1 VTRDFPWP
9 IPPGSTVDP
18 VWTGRGFQ
26 LGDQRVS
33 ILCYDESS
41 PNWTD
46 ELTTFHEQS
55 AGSDHFIDLAS
66 RAHAVDQ
73 VRRSVPGAEPVILE
87 VGCSS
92 GFLLK
97 DLRKSLPYA
106 LLIGSDC
113 VRQPLE
119 RLAQDLPDLPLLF
132 FDLVNC
138 PLADNS
144 VDAVV
149 LLNVLEH
156 IENHEAAAQQLY
168 RILRPGG
175 VAVIEVPA
183 GPQLYDVYDKVLM
196 HCRRY
201 TLRELVTL
209 VQAVGFRVVDR
220 SHLGFFLYPGFRWVK
235 KRNQRYLS
243 EPPEV
248 QRELVEKNIQS
259 IGSNRLLHALMRFE
273 LALGRL
279 IRYPWGIR
287 CLITAVKTPD
297 ATAGSANRGS
307 DNEVPGRN

>member
-9 IPPGSTVDP
+9 IPPGFTVKP

-26 LGDQRVS
+26 LGTERVS
-33 ILCYDESS
+33 VLCYDESS

-55 AGSDHFIDLAS
+55 AGSAHFIDVAS

-73 VRRSVPGAEPVILE
+73 VGRSVRGAEPVILE

-97 DLRKSLPYA
+97 DLRKSLPHA

-113 VRQPLE
+113 VRRPLE
-119 RLAQDLPDLPLLF
+119 RLARDVPDLPLLF

-138 PLADNS
+138 PLADNG

-156 IENHEAAAQQLY
+156 IENHEAAVQQLH
-168 RILRPGG
+168 RILKPGG

-183 GPQLYDVYDKVLM
+183 GPHLYDVYDKVLM
-196 HCRRY
+196 HWRRY
-201 TLRELVTL
+201 TLRELVSL
-209 VQAVGFRVVDR
+209 MEGVGLRVVDR

-235 KRNQRYLS
+235 KRNQRFLN

-248 QRELVEKNIQS
+248 QRGLVEKNIQS
-259 IGSNRLLHALMRFE
+259 TGSNPLLHVLMRFE
-273 LALGRL
+273 LALGRA

-287 CLITAVKTPD
+287 CLVTAMKTPD
-297 ATAGSANRGS
+297 AAAGPANRGS
-307 DNEVPGRN
+307 NNEAPGRN